1 MPGTYESYS
10 ANLTMITS
18 LTMKGLNVIII
29 WPIPFTDIKLYIWFE
44 KIRLKCYSRYY
55 FVCLKRFNWW
65 SLLRTNTTSITN
77 HSSFLNLWD
86 LWWKKTKQNNNTK
99 TLQGPNSMLHSH
111 HSRGSFVEKQKKSHF
126 NRSITVPQ
134 IGQAALFSIV
144 YCHKQPQ
151 AGCVEKPALRF
162 CSMVGRSLWTVFP
175 LKFSFSLHSRHFP
188 LGKAPTMLVWPAS
201 HPSTLTTGC
210 PETTTWSF

>member
-1 MPGTYESYS
+1 MEFIKNKHNINYQ
-10 ANLTMITS
+10 
-18 LTMKGLNVIII
+18 
-29 WPIPFTDIKLYIWFE
+29 PFLFFE
-44 KIRLKCYSRYY
+44 PLG
-55 FVCLKRFNWW
+55 FVVE
-65 SLLRTNTTSITN
+65 
-77 HSSFLNLWD
+77 
-86 LWWKKTKQNNNTK
+86 KTKQNNNIK
-99 TLQGPNSMLHSH
+99 GPNSMLHSH

-188 LGKAPTMLVWPAS
+188 LGKAPTMLV
-201 HPSTLTTGC
+201 
-210 PETTTWSF
+210 